1 MAVLRIAKMGNPV
14 LLQKAAPVEDPTA
27 PEIRQLA
34 ADMQDTLEDIGAS
47 GLAAPQVFVS
57 RRVVVYRIIAAR
69 IPEGSGLQP
78 RPWTVMVNP
87 VITPK
92 TQSTT
97 PVWERCLSIPGPA
110 RQGPQVSANRDF
122 VSGPGGQNP
131 PSRSAQ
137 LVGRAA
143 AARVRS
149 PRRRGVSDAHDRSFP
164 SRLQRRAWPARARG
178 ELEPQGD
185 RPAVHRSG
193 RALAGPHALVQRY
206 KVDPMPKGQQKSNR
220 EKKKPKKPKPIP
232 AQPGTPQPWKK

>member
-27 PEIRQLA
+27 PEVRQLA

-97 PVWERCLSIPGPA
+97 PVWERCLSIPGLHGKVPRFLQIEISFQDLEGKTHRHDANSSWAALLQHECDHLDGVVYPMRMTDLSLLAYNDEPGPLA
-110 RQGPQVSANRDF
+110 REVSAN
-122 VSGPGGQNP
+122 
-131 PSRSAQ
+131 
-137 LVGRAA
+137 
-143 AARVRS
+143 
-149 PRRRGVSDAHDRSFP
+149 
-164 SRLQRRAWPARARG
+164 
-178 ELEPQGD
+178 
-185 RPAVHRSG
+185 
-193 RALAGPHALVQRY
+193 
-206 KVDPMPKGQQKSNR
+206 PKGIDPLFIDLVER
-220 EKKKPKKPKPIP
+220 W
-232 AQPGTPQPWKK
+232 PGRTRWFKGIK